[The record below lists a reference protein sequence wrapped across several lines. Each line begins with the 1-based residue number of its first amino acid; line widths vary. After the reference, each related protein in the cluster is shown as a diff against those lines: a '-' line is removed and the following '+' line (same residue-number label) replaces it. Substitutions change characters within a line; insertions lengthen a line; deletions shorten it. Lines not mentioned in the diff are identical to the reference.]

1 MTETLS
7 TLQGCYAPILYKL
20 PFTNKSA
27 NFGSG
32 IKGNTWDPVTQKDET
47 PEEIIIK

>member
-1 MTETLS
+1 MQKYFDS
-7 TLQGCYAPILYKL
+7 ILHKL

-32 IKGNTWDPVTQKDET
+32 IKGNTWGAVTQKDET
-47 PEEIIIK
+47 PEEIIIN

>member
-1 MTETLS
+1 MQKYFDS
-7 TLQGCYAPILYKL
+7 ILYKL

-27 NFGSG
+27 NFGLG
-32 IKGNTWDPVTQKDET
+32 IKGNTWDPFTQKDET